1 MNTKYYISK
10 NRVERFCVSGCLTEP
25 VHVILHLEDDVVLDS
40 EDKET
45 SFDLELEDPVE
56 ITGQQYVHLY
66 WIENKLNNT
75 ILSEIEKCNPDIC
88 TLSMMNAE
96 YQAELLAVLN
106 NDPSD
111 RYYLSTGY
119 YRCRDEDYNTIFNG
133 DYMLIHKHIDFH
145 SITFYDWSK
154 KKRNIDIDSFDKDV
168 SDGRLRAITEEQFKH
183 LATILGLIKRVN
195 PITAATGLASVSKFY
210 TAFAEASL
218 KTLAELAKQQM
229 TTLELM
235 YSQECAA
242 ILEIDCKS
250 KSAETNLFSS
260 EESHD

>member
-25 VHVILHLEDDVVLDS
+25 VYVILHLEDGVFLDS

-56 ITGQQYVHLY
+56 ITSQQYVHLY
-66 WIENKLNNT
+66 WIETKLNNT

-106 NDPSD
+106 NGPSD
-111 RYYLSTGY
+111 RYYLSARY

-145 SITFYDWSK
+145 SVTFYDWSDQ
-154 KKRNIDIDSFDKDV
+154 KRDIGTESFDKDV
-168 SDGRLRAITEEQFKH
+168 SDGCLRAITEKQFKH
-183 LATILGLIKRVN
+183 LATIRGLIKRVY
-195 PITAATGLASVSKFY
+195 PITVAADPALTNRCSTQDAK
-210 TAFAEASL
+210 TSL
-218 KTLAELAKQQM
+218 KSLAELAKQQM
-229 TTLELM
+229 TILENM

-242 ILEIDCKS
+242 ILNLQAKS
-250 KSAETNLFSS
+250 ETEETNLFSS
-260 EESHD
+260 TEMC

>member
-1 MNTKYYISK
+1 MNAKYYISK
-10 NRVERFCVSGCLTEP
+10 NRVERFCVSDCLTEP
-25 VHVILHLEDDVVLDS
+25 VHVIFYLEDDVVLDS
-40 EDKET
+40 EDKEI

-75 ILSEIEKCNPDIC
+75 IFSEIEKCNPDIC

-111 RYYLSTGY
+111 RYYLSTRY

-145 SITFYDWSK
+145 SVTFYDWSEQ
-154 KKRNIDIDSFDKDV
+154 KRDIDTESFDKDV
-168 SDGRLRAITEEQFKH
+168 SDGCLRAITEEQFKH
-183 LATILGLIKRVN
+183 LATIRGLIKRVY
-195 PITAATGLASVSKFY
+195 PITVAAEPALTNRCSTQGAK
-210 TAFAEASL
+210 TSL
-218 KTLAELAKQQM
+218 KSLAELAKQQM
-229 TTLELM
+229 TILENM
-235 YSQECAA
+235 YSQECTA
-242 ILEIDCKS
+242 ILETDCKSKS
-250 KSAETNLFSS
+250 KSAETSYSS
-260 EESHD
+260 S